1 MTPQERQLIS
11 DLFDRLAT
19 LEAQPRDSEAV
30 DAINAGLKRAPNAIY
45 PLVQTVLLQD
55 EALKR
60 ADTRIRELETQ
71 GGAASQPAARTAS
84 VPLMRPRPSP
94 WAQPQPAASVP
105 PSQPNYAPPPAQ
117 QPQAPQPY
125 APQQPQSSG
134 GSFLGTAAAAAAGVI
149 GGTLLMNSMRG
160 LFGGD
165 HKPSAFGG
173 PELGGSGGGGGTP
186 WDPGARNSDLAREA
200 GVNDIGRGGRTAA
213 YDEGDASR
221 RTGLFDTAQNDAA
234 DEAYEPGDDEA
245 FDVGGDFGGG
255 DDTA

>member
-1 MTPQERQLIS
+1 MTPEERKLIS

-19 LEAQPRDSEAV
+19 LEAQPRDAEAGE
-30 DAINAGLKRAPNAIY
+30 AINAGLKRAPNAIY

-60 ADTRIRELETQ
+60 ADARIRELEGQ
-71 GGAASQPAARTAS
+71 GGAASQPGAAPRPAS

-105 PSQPNYAPPPAQ
+105 PPAANYAPPQAQ
-117 QPQAPQPY
+117 QPLAPQPQ
-125 APQQPQSSG
+125 AQQPQSSG
-134 GSFLGTAAAAAAGVI
+134 GSFLGTAAAAAAGAI
-149 GGTLLMNSMRG
+149 GGALLMNSMRG
-160 LFGGD
+160 MFGGD

-173 PELGGSGGGGGTP
+173 PELGGSGGGTP
-186 WDPGARNSDLAREA
+186 WNPGARNSDLAREA
-200 GVNDIGRGGRTAA
+200 GVDDISRGGRTAA

-234 DEAYEPGDDEA
+234 DDAYAPGDDGE
-245 FDVGGDFGGG
+245 FDVGGDFGG

>member
-19 LEAQPRDSEAV
+19 LEAQPRDSEAA

-105 PSQPNYAPPPAQ
+105 PSQQQNYAPPQAQ
-117 QPQAPQPY
+117 QAYASQPAGAQPPQ
-125 APQQPQSSG
+125 QSSG
-134 GSFLGTAAAAAAGVI
+134 GSFLGTAAAAAAGAI

-160 LFGGD
+160 MFGGG
-165 HKPSAFGG
+165 HQPSAFGG
-173 PELGGSGGGGGTP
+173 PELGGSGSGGGTP
-186 WDPGARNSDLAREA
+186 WNPGARNRELAREA
-200 GVNDIGRGGRTAA
+200 GVDDIGRGGRTAA
-213 YDEGDASR
+213 YDEGDASQR
-221 RTGLFDTAQNDAA
+221 AGLFDTAQNDAA
-234 DEAYEPGDDEA
+234 DEAHDSGEE
-245 FDVGGDFGGG
+245 FDVGGDFGG